1 MAPRNNIKMHAFK
14 HSQRNGRL
22 NRWSLSDRGAANIM
36 LSTFVLCIIH
46 LHNVHKHL
54 LNIAFASWPHNC
66 ASTLIDLGQLL
77 WDYNSMIS
85 FLMLK
90 SRHTENRCSRNERLQ
105 NGNAVRGWMGQSNKL
120 RTMSCPQGG
129 VGSGGRHEVMRAYV
143 EGRTA
148 PQAPLREPELTP
160 KPAVVAREP
169 GAGWRGAGWKQD
181 HQEPRRATDAACYRS
196 ARTLARGV
204 LRPPGNPCPAQA
216 SDPDHATAQLLMERQ
231 NNSTCRIHMER
242 ELPQSSPG

>member
-1 MAPRNNIKMHAFK
+1 MAPRNNTKMHAFK

-77 WDYNSMIS
+77 WDYKSMIS

-105 NGNAVRGWMGQSNKL
+105 NGNVVRGWMGQSNKL

-129 VGSGGRHEVMRAYV
+129 VGSGGRHEVMRHMLRDV
-143 EGRTA
+143 QLPRPLCQSQSW
-148 PQAPLREPELTP
+148 PQSQRWQPES
-160 KPAVVAREP
+160 
-169 GAGWRGAGWKQD
+169 Q
-181 HQEPRRATDAACYRS
+181 
-196 ARTLARGV
+196 
-204 LRPPGNPCPAQA
+204 AQA
-216 SDPDHATAQLLMERQ
+216 DAEQDGSKTTRSPAGPQTRHATGVQGL
-231 NNSTCRIHMER
+231 
-242 ELPQSSPG
+242 